1 MDQCCENKAE
11 ELVGLRGRQ
20 SRVLYVVLAINAV
33 MFVVEFVS
41 GWLASSTALL
51 GDSLDMLGDAS
62 VYAVT
67 LYALTAS
74 ERTRAGVAMFKSLAM
89 VLFGLVVIVEAVRKA
104 FLGVVPDFALM
115 AVVGSA
121 ALLANTVCF
130 GLLWRHRGDDLNMR
144 STWLCSRND
153 LVANVSVLAAAA
165 LVAVSGTFWPDLIVG
180 LAIALLFLHSGR
192 QVLRE
197 ALVQWRAN
205 PRDGSGDPRRW
216 TGAGEV
222 SAGSRMGRE

>member
-1 MDQCCENKAE
+1 MDSCCENKAD
-11 ELVGLRGRQ
+11 ELAALRARQ
-20 SRVLYVVLAINAV
+20 SRVLYAVLAINAV

-67 LYALTAS
+67 LYALAAS
-74 ERTRAGVAMFKSLAM
+74 ERTRAGVAMFKALAM

-104 FLGVVPDFALM
+104 LLGIVPDFTLM

-153 LVANVSVLAAAA
+153 LVANLSVVGAAG
-165 LVAVSGTFWPDLIVG
+165 LVAVTGTFWPDLIVG
-180 LAIALLFLHSGR
+180 VAIALLFLHSAR

-197 ALVQWRAN
+197 ALAQWRAN
-205 PRDGSGDPRRW
+205 PRGSAAASAERPVSTSARE
-216 TGAGEV
+216 AG
-222 SAGSRMGRE
+222 RLT